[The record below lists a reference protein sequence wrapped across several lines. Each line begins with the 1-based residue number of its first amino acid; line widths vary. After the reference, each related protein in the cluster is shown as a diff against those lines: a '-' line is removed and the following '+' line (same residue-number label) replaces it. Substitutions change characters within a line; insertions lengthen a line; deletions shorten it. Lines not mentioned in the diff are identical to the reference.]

1 MNTYTSIPIL
11 ISGLS
16 DIIGY
21 TCPTGQTAIIKSINV
36 SNESVNSGAVS
47 CLWSET
53 NGVGLGSTT
62 NLFPI
67 KTSGLILG
75 YSSSNQLNDFIT
87 IKTNDKI
94 ILRSSSSGIFTAIIS
109 LLAQDN

>member
-11 ISGLS
+11 ISGFS
-16 DIIGY
+16 DVTGY
-21 TCPTGQTAIIKSINV
+21 TCPTGQTAIIKSISV
-36 SNESVNSGAVS
+36 SNESPNSGTVS
-47 CLWSET
+47 CLWRET
-53 NGVGLGSTT
+53 NNLGIGSTT

-87 IKTNDKI
+87 IRTNDQI
-94 ILRSSSSGIFTAIIS
+94 VLRSNSSGIFTAIIS